1 MTVSKDELIGALRI
15 RYDHYSAET
24 IFNAARERAQIADK
38 QAYDAGDV
46 RSLRTAIVG
55 LGDRLDKVLAQIDD
69 MIGDAPAASKKEPKA
84 EAKPEPKAEAK
95 PEPKAEAKPE
105 PKADKKE
112 AKADK
117 AEKAA
122 EKSDKA
128 EKIDTVIALKG
139 VDAGEGDQVLVCGG
153 FPELGEWDADKAL
166 PMAKSG
172 DEWTAT
178 IKVAPDAEIAFKF
191 LRRTADGKTIW
202 EDGEN
207 RTAPAKARV
216 EATWR

>member
-1 MTVSKDELIGALRI
+1 MTVSKDELIGALRM

-55 LGDRLDKVLAQIDD
+55 LGDRLDKVLAQIDE
-69 MIGDAPAASKKEPKA
+69 MIADAPAAAAPTPAKK
-84 EAKPEPKAEAK
+84 EAKPEPKAEA
-95 PEPKAEAKPE
+95 KAEAKPE
-105 PKADKKE
+105 PKADKAEKKE
-112 AKADK
+112 AKA
-117 AEKAA
+117 EKV
-122 EKSDKA
+122 
-128 EKIDTVIALKG
+128 DTVIALKG
-139 VDAGEGDQVLVCGG
+139 VEVDEGDQVLVCGG

-166 PMAKSG
+166 PMAKAG

-178 IKVAPDAEIAFKF
+178 IKVVPDAEIAFKF
-191 LRRTADGKTIW
+191 LRRTAEGKTIW
-202 EDGEN
+202 EAGEN
-207 RTAPAKARV
+207 RTAPAKPRV